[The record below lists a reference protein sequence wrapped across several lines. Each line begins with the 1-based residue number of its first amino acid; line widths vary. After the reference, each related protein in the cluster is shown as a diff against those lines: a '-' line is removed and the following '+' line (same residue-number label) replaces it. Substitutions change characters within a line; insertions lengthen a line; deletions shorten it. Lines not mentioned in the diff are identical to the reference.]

1 MGLSYLEDF
10 DSVIP
15 AIQVLHALGW
25 QYLSR
30 EEALRLRNGRADQVI
45 LPGVLKPWLETHNRI
60 EAKGET
66 HLFSEANLAEAIR
79 RLKDEPYDGLVRTNE
94 KIYHLLTLG
103 TSLDQNI
110 EGDTKG
116 RSLHYIDWEHPEKNV
131 CQVTTE
137 FAVERSRSHETARPD
152 IVLLVNGIPWWQ

>member
-1 MGLSYLEDF
+1 MSLSYLEDF

-45 LPGVLKPWLETHNRI
+45 LTEVLKPWLETNNRI
-60 EAKGET
+60 EVKGEIYP
-66 HLFSEANLAEAIR
+66 FSEANIVEAVR
-79 RLKDEPYDGLVRTNE
+79 CLRDEPFDGLVRTNE

-103 TSLDQNI
+103 KSLEQTI
-110 EGDTKG
+110 AGDRKG
-116 RSLHYIDWEHPEKNV
+116 RSLHYVDWHHPERNV
-131 CQVTTE
+131 YHVTNE
-137 FAVERSRSHETARPD
+137 FVVERAGRTRRPGR
-152 IVLLVNGIPWWQ
+152 ISSFL